1 MSKHDYGV
9 SRWQL
14 GDLSSPIRKR
24 PDYSLL
30 EAPSIIHAFYSKGKL
45 YVHDIFLQMEKE
57 EKKRSKVLTL
67 AATIMTRYNNEC
79 TNLLLLL
86 HTVVAAFNRT
96 KYSERSRNSL
106 EESEFPRRRCYTTQ
120 GKHDSKVL

>member
-14 GDLSSPIRKR
+14 GDLSSPIRGPIIRCWKYRQSYIQSIRKESYTSTTFFYKR
-24 PDYSLL
+24 RN
-30 EAPSIIHAFYSKGKL
+30 
-45 YVHDIFLQMEKE
+45 
-57 EKKRSKVLTL
+57 KRSKVLTL

-86 HTVVAAFNRT
+86 HTIVAAFNRT
-96 KYSERSRNSL
+96 KYSERSRTSL
-106 EESEFPRRRCYTTQ
+106 EESEFLRRRCYSTQ